1 MECGL
6 GSILLNL
13 CTLYILTVIIRLSG
27 LRTPEEVECLKE
39 KISHSLSVN
48 AKYFIFYKSV
58 EALE

>member
-27 LRTPEEVECLKE
+27 LRILEEVDGLKG
-39 KISHSLSVN
+39 KIPHSLPVN
-48 AKYFIFYKSV
+48 AKYFCILQV
-58 EALE
+58 C